1 MKRLLLSS
9 IFIICSVTAWCQYP
23 HSHIQDLQH
32 VAQVTLPDTPIVRHT
47 KRGLVY
53 TVSYDSLVYTAS
65 SASIKQGLGEVIDNS
80 PLDSVYKG
88 AIKGIVRSTGGSLV
102 YQRDIIEQ
110 GLKGME
116 FETTSGNSGGNYH
129 LFYRI
134 FYFNDEL
141 VMQGMWCP
149 SNVQRNDSRIKTF
162 FDTFK
167 LKIKPGDIKQGTGV
181 IILAAVKYA
190 LISVLILAAIVAL
203 IVFLA
208 RRSNSRTTQ

>member
-9 IFIICSVTAWCQYP
+9 ILIICSVTAWCQYP
-23 HSHIQDLQH
+23 HNHIQELQR

-53 TVSYDSLVYTAS
+53 TVSYDSLIYTAS
-65 SASIKQGLGEVIDNS
+65 GASIKQGLGDVIDNA

-88 AIKGIVRSTGGSLV
+88 AIKGIVRSTNGSLI
-102 YQRDIIEQ
+102 YQRDITDQ

-116 FETTSGNSGGNYH
+116 FETSSGDYH
-129 LFYRI
+129 LFYRM

-149 SNVQRNDSRIKTF
+149 SNVQRNDGRIKTF

-181 IILAAVKYA
+181 IIFAAVKYA
-190 LISVLILAAIVAL
+190 LIAVLVLAAIVAL
-203 IVFLA
+203 IVFLN
-208 RRSNSRTTQ
+208 RRSKANLQ